1 MLFQLK
7 KQHYGLTIGYFCLIF
22 WLSLATYIFFYL
34 LNVDFIIFHSVKF
47 TVFYFIYLIFP
58 NFFNLFVHLS
68 ALISL
73 LCLANIW
80 LIVFFPCIFIDF
92 KGDLAATLTF
102 CFWLCVC
109 LFFLS
114 LPVIGFGDEGL
125 EVLVQVSHNH
135 MCQFLTR
142 LVEVQ
147 TTCCVDETS
156 QLLHFLGRQ
165 TTQVELNQIQHMD

>member
-22 WLSLATYIFFYL
+22 WLSFSYLHFFLPAKCQFY
-34 LNVDFIIFHSVKF
+34 NFPFSKVHSF
-47 TVFYFIYLIFP
+47 FFIYLIFP

-92 KGDLAATLTF
+92 KGDEAATVTF
-102 CFWLCVC
+102 CFWLCV
-109 LFFLS
+109 FFC
-114 LPVIGFGDEGL
+114 FF
-125 EVLVQVSHNH
+125 VL
-135 MCQFLTR
+135 
-142 LVEVQ
+142 
-147 TTCCVDETS
+147 TCDW
-156 QLLHFLGRQ
+156 LWR
-165 TTQVELNQIQHMD
+165 